1 MEEIKINLNTN
12 IQDLIAAQVNK
23 ILTKRADTL
32 IGQPLS
38 KMIKDELNKIKP
50 TKIVVPDV
58 GVTAIIKERL
68 HKCFKSTLLISRV
81 SKQCMLV
88 GPAGTGKT
96 TLASQVAQALKLP
109 FAAISCSAGMSEAHL
124 TGRMLFDGRYVQSE
138 FVDIYENGGVFLFD
152 EIDAADPN
160 TLLVINSAL
169 ANGYMNLVN
178 RPDKPKAIR
187 HKDTIIIVSGNTFG
201 LGSNQYHGR
210 NYLDA
215 AFLDR
220 FAVTKITVDYDEDL
234 ERELCSENGEQ
245 FELMAT
251 FHTIRQNVKR
261 YELNRVVSTR
271 VIVEAVR
278 QLKAD
283 MSKKEILERF
293 VAGWTKDERNK
304 GLKPNESQL

>member
-1 MEEIKINLNTN
+1 
-12 IQDLIAAQVNK
+12 
-23 ILTKRADTL
+23 
-32 IGQPLS
+32 
-38 KMIKDELNKIKP
+38 
-50 TKIVVPDV
+50 
-58 GVTAIIKERL
+58 
-68 HKCFKSTLLISRV
+68 
-81 SKQCMLV
+81 MLV

-96 TLASQVAQALKLP
+96 TLASQVAKALKLP

-178 RPDKPKAIR
+178 RPKKPKAIR
-187 HKDTIIIVSGNTFG
+187 HKNTIIIVSGNTFG
-201 LGSNQYHGR
+201 SGSNQYHGR

-220 FAVTKITVDYDEDL
+220 FAVTKITIGYDEDL
-234 ERELCSENGEQ
+234 EYDLCSETEEQ
-245 FELMAT
+245 HSLLNI
-251 FHTIRQNVKR
+251 FHTFRKNVKK

-271 VIVEAVR
+271 VIVEAAR
-278 QLKAD
+278 QLKAG
-283 MSKKEILERF
+283 MTQKEIVNRF
-293 VAGWTKDERNK
+293 VAGWTKDEINK
-304 GLKPNESQL
+304 AIEKELL

>member
-1 MEEIKINLNTN
+1 MEEITVNLNTN

-23 ILTKRADTL
+23 ILSKRADKL
-32 IGQPLS
+32 IGQPLH
-38 KMIKDELNKIKP
+38 KMVKDELNKIKP

-58 GVTAIIKERL
+58 GVTATIKDRL
-68 HKCFKSTLLISRV
+68 HKSFKSTLFISKISR
-81 SKQCMLV
+81 QCMLI

-96 TLASQVAQALKLP
+96 TLASQVAYALKLP

-124 TGRMLFDGRYVQSE
+124 TGRMLFNGEYVQSE

-178 RPDKPKAIR
+178 RPKKPKAIR
-187 HKDTIIIVSGNTFG
+187 HKNTIIIVSGNTYG
-201 LGSNQYHGR
+201 QGSNQYHGR

-220 FAVTKITVDYDEDL
+220 FAVTKIEVNYDEDL
-234 ERELCSENGEQ
+234 ERELCSENEEQ
-245 FELMAT
+245 FQLMNE
-251 FHTIRQNVKR
+251 FHQIRKRVKR
-261 YELNRVVSTR
+261 YELNRIVSTR
-271 VIVEAVR
+271 VIVESVR
-278 QLKAD
+278 QLKAG
-283 MSKKEILERF
+283 MNQYEILNRF
-293 VAGWTKDERNK
+293 VAGWTEDEIKKANVN
-304 GLKPNESQL
+304 LTQI